1 MDNIAFASIEQLH
14 TMFAAGAASPLELL
28 EAQLARIDRFNDRI
42 NAFTLLCRDAAWSAA
57 RASDARWRA
66 GRPLGRLDGITFSV
80 KDNYQVRGLPFRR
93 GSLATDDAPAADSS
107 PWVQR
112 MQDAGAVLVGLTT
125 MPEFGAG
132 AVTISPLTGTTRN
145 PWDVRLHA
153 GGSSGGAAAA
163 VAAGFCTTAL
173 ASDAGGSVRIPSAL
187 TGTVGFKPTG
197 GRIPMHPTSFVGPI
211 SSVGAIARCVDDVVH
226 TLAPAVAPD
235 PRDPFAAGDGSDWLH
250 AQVDPSRLRVAWS
263 VDMGYAPKVDEE
275 VAACVRQ
282 AAHRFAELGCV
293 VEQAHPDV
301 RSPLDVF
308 ATITRASYRHTFKG
322 FSAEARARLGPVL
335 RGMLEESAEVSLEE
349 YLDAQDEAQAWAT
362 ILGEFHR
369 TYDLLILPTVAAPA
383 FDASLPVPPA
393 FSSLANPRA
402 WSPFTS
408 LFNLTRQPALS
419 MPAGLTAS
427 GLPVGM
433 QLVGAQFNDGVVLAA
448 ARAWERLAGLAAA
461 PALH

>member
-145 PWDVRLHA
+145 PWDVRLHS

-282 AAHRFAELGCV
+282 AARRFAELGCV

-349 YLDAQDEAQAWAT
+349 YLDAQDQAQAWAT

-369 TYDLLILPTVAAPA
+369 TYDLLILPTVAAVSQDALRLVPYKIKEAAYGRGATRWEAILRVMLPA
-383 FDASLPVPPA
+383 ASTAMDGL
-393 FSSLANPRA
+393 R
-402 WSPFTS
+402 WSPVVVV
-408 LFNLTRQPALS
+408 
-419 MPAGLTAS
+419 LTANS
-427 GLPVGM
+427 SPTRRSST
-433 QLVGAQFNDGVVLAA
+433 AT
-448 ARAWERLAGLAAA
+448 
-461 PALH
+461 